1 MHSRTEREKML
12 AGETYNCLD
21 ADLETERLNVKCLLR
36 LYNLTEAAHER
47 QSILSRLLG
56 HVGHNS
62 IIESPFHCVYGQNIH
77 IGHHVFLNVQC
88 TILDCAEVLIG
99 DHVMI
104 GPAVQIYTA
113 AHLLQAEGRNQGLEV
128 AKSIVIE
135 DNVWIGGGAI
145 LLPGVTIGRNAVIG
159 AGAVVPK
166 NVSANTVVVGNPA
179 KVVREID
186 QHLVTLK

>member
-1 MHSRTEREKML
+1 MPSRTEREKML

-21 ADLETERLNVKCLLR
+21 ADLEAERQSVKQLVR
-36 LYNLTEAAHER
+36 LYNLTEALPER
-47 QSILSRLLG
+47 QSILARLLG
-56 HVGHNS
+56 HLGHNS

-77 IGHHVFLNVQC
+77 IGDHVYLNVLC
-88 TILDCAEVLIG
+88 TILDCAGVHIG
-99 DHVMI
+99 DHVMV

-113 AHLLQAEGRNQGLEV
+113 AHLLQAEGRNQGFEV
-128 AKSIVIE
+128 AKPIVID

-145 LLPGVTIGRNAVIG
+145 LLPGVTIGRNAVVG

-166 NVSANTVVVGNPA
+166 SVAANTVVAGNPA

-186 QHLVTLK
+186 QHQRA

>member
-12 AGETYNCLD
+12 AGEIYNCLD
-21 ADLETERLNVKCLLR
+21 ADLKAERQNVRHLLS
-36 LYNLTEAAHER
+36 LYNLTEGLHER
-47 QSILSRLLG
+47 QSILGRLLR

-62 IIESPFHCVYGQNIH
+62 IVESPFHCVYGQNIR
-77 IGHHVFLNVQC
+77 IGHHVYLNVQC

-99 DHVMI
+99 DYVMM

-128 AKSIVIE
+128 AKPILIE

-145 LLPGVTIGRNAVIG
+145 LLPGVTIGQNAVIG

-166 NVSANTVVVGNPA
+166 SVPANMVVVGNPA

-186 QHLVTLK
+186 QNQRVQ